1 MGAMISAE
9 HRDRVKCVIDEAS
22 GGRLLHGGAIPTR
35 GVPAG
40 GHYLEP
46 TVYADVPADL
56 ALAREELFGPVLALM
71 PWHDEAAMLDQ
82 IRGLDVGLTAAIWT
96 ADLSRAHRLAR
107 EIDAGFVWINEVGK
121 HFLGAPYGGVRQS
134 GIDRDEC
141 FGEMLSF
148 TREKNVHVNFRQV
161 ART

>member
-1 MGAMISAE
+1 MISAE
-9 HRDRVKCVIDEAS
+9 HRDRVKRVIDEAS

-46 TVYADVPADL
+46 TVYADVPADS

-71 PWHDEAAMLDQ
+71 PWHDETAMLDQ

-96 ADLSRAHRLAR
+96 ADLSRRTGWRARSTPALSGSTRWASISWARPTAACGSRASAATSALAR
-107 EIDAGFVWINEVGK
+107 CCPSRG
-121 HFLGAPYGGVRQS
+121 R
-134 GIDRDEC
+134 RMC
-141 FGEMLSF
+141 
-148 TREKNVHVNFRQV
+148 T
-161 ART
+161 

>member
-1 MGAMISAE
+1 MISAE
-9 HRDRVKCVIDEAS
+9 HRDRVKRVIDEAS

-35 GVPAG
+35 AG
-40 GHYLEP
+40 GRPLSGAHR
-46 TVYADVPADL
+46 VCRCACADS

-71 PWHDEAAMLDQ
+71 PWHDETAMLDQ

-121 HFLGAPYGGVRQS
+121 HFLGALRRRAAVGHRPR
-134 GIDRDEC
+134 R
-141 FGEMLSF
+141 L
-148 TREKNVHVNFRQV
+148 
-161 ART
+161 ARCCPSRGRRMCT